1 MAESSSADSCGLGG
15 SARPTTRQ
23 AGGSKSREPSPR
35 FSSGLQR
42 HTTTISRKRAGRAS
56 RRRCS
61 SRRRWSPTGSPACS
75 RERWGRF
82 RYTREY
88 GPDGYGCGRQE
99 ARRWWGAIQGQKP
112 VGIRQRRCLWRPA
125 TPGADPGRTEVLAAV
140 WSPAQ
145 SVRGL
150 QGRPRRS
157 CVRSP
162 RRRRSRARPHHG
174 RSPCRQGAGWPR
186 AFLQLPGVGTE
197 AVSNL
202 GSRDQRRRGAG
213 SPGGSDSFRLLLGSA
228 TKAVAHGVVA
238 EEPLV
243 PPSDFCLYDS
253 DAASPPLS
261 SNGILNVGTYGLF
274 LAFGYR
280 LFWIAIAWASPLA
293 CGRPRRAI
301 APSA

>member
-174 RSPCRQGAGWPR
+174 RSPCRQGAGWPGRFYSFLAWAPRRYRTWAVVINVAEAR
-186 AFLQLPGVGTE
+186 AVLVLPE
-197 AVSNL
+197 WH
-202 GSRDQRRRGAG
+202 
-213 SPGGSDSFRLLLGSA
+213 PGHPVPFPARLL
-228 TKAVAHGVVA
+228 
-238 EEPLV
+238 PR
-243 PPSDFCLYDS
+243 
-253 DAASPPLS
+253 DA
-261 SNGILNVGTYGLF
+261 
-274 LAFGYR
+274 
-280 LFWIAIAWASPLA
+280 
-293 CGRPRRAI
+293 RRAEAWLTLRADLSVPAAGQLNLSDLSGCPDPGI
-301 APSA
+301 VRCPRPTWEPTQ